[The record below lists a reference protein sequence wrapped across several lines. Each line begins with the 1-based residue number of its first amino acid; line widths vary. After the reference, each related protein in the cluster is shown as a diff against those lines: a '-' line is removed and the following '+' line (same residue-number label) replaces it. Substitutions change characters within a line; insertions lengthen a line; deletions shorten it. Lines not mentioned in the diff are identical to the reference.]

1 MSNIRTL
8 KMNLLADVDNFTKG
22 LNSADNDLNSFS
34 TKIVDFS
41 KKAAL
46 AFGAVI
52 TAATY
57 MAVRVAKEGMDM
69 AANLAETM
77 SKTGEVFK
85 ADTKNIVDWSKTA
98 GRSFG
103 LTQQSALDSAATFA
117 LYAKSA
123 GLSAKETV
131 NFSKRMVGLSADLA
145 SFYNTNVED
154 AAYAIGAAFRGES
167 EPLRKYN
174 ILLDQA
180 TIKAA
185 ATRSSLE
192 IAGKET
198 MATGKI
204 VGAYTSILEQSTVA
218 QGDFARTSD
227 GLANQ
232 QRILAAEVGVTK
244 VAFGEMFLPVA
255 KTVVTFF
262 NDRMLPAIQDV
273 ISGFK
278 GENGMVPAIRDARQL
293 LDGVKESDYETS
305 YYNIGEA
312 LREVADSFGK
322 IGEALNSKDMED
334 GQTNLEKIAN
344 SMASIANAIEKIS
357 SFGDGKIGK
366 LLDGIKYIDQAAQY
380 AIRGGATPKPTF
392 GRAMGGSVSAGQAY
406 NVGEL
411 GKEIFVPSSNGT
423 IIPNN
428 GIGGGTTV
436 INLNGI
442 IDAESA
448 RRSIEKLLQDSA
460 RRTGA
465 INLVGATL

>member
-1 MSNIRTL
+1 MANVRTL
-8 KMNLLADVDNFTKG
+8 KMNLLADVDDFSKG
-22 LNSADNDLNSFS
+22 LKSADDNVNTLQ

-46 AFGAVI
+46 AFGAVV
-52 TAATY
+52 TAAAY
-57 MAVRVAKEGMDM
+57 MAVRVANEGMQM
-69 AANLAETM
+69 AADLAETT
-77 SKTGEVFK
+77 SKTNEVFK
-85 ADTKNIVDWSKTA
+85 NNADEIIKWSKTA

-123 GLSAKETV
+123 GLSSDETV
-131 NFSKRMVGLSADLA
+131 KFSKRMVALSADLA
-145 SFYNTNVED
+145 SFYNTGVEE

-174 ILLDQA
+174 ILLDEG
-180 TIKAA
+180 TKKAA
-185 ATRSSLE
+185 FMRSEFKNTAT
-192 IAGKET
+192 ET

-204 VGAYTSILEQSTVA
+204 LGAYTSILEQSTVA

-232 QRILAAEVGVTK
+232 QRILNAELGVTK
-244 VAFGEMFLPVA
+244 VAFGEMFLPAA
-255 KTVVTFF
+255 KSVTTWV
-262 NDRMLPAIQDV
+262 NDNMLPAIQDL
-273 ISGFK
+273 IKGFK
-278 GENGMVPAIRDARQL
+278 GEQGMIPAIRDAKQI
-293 LDGVKESDYETS
+293 LDGVTEKDYETPF
-305 YYNIGEA
+305 YNMGESIRA
-312 LREVADSFGK
+312 IADSFK
-322 IGEALNSKDMED
+322 KLTDSLTDEDWSK
-334 GQTNLEKIAN
+334 GQSNIE
-344 SMASIANAIEKIS
+344 SIANALEKVANLIDKIAGAYAAYKGS
-357 SFGDGKIGK
+357 PLGKFFDTWYSDMFKYSPIFGG
-366 LLDGIKYIDQAAQY
+366 
-380 AIRGGATPKPTF
+380 
-392 GRAMGGSVSAGQAY
+392 GRAVGGSVKAGQAY
-406 NVGEL
+406 MVGEV
-411 GKEIFVPSSNGT
+411 GKEIFVPDTNGK

-428 GIGGGTTV
+428 QIGGNVT